1 MDLTPVVEQATNFT
15 TVFLGIF
22 IEAAPFLLL
31 GTVASGLVE
40 VFVKREDLMRLL
52 PRNRLLAP
60 LLGGLMG
67 FAFPVCECGVV
78 PLTRRLFKKG
88 LPVSMGI
95 AFLLAAPILNPVVL
109 ASTLAAYGWGRILV
123 ARFVFGLLIAFIVG
137 LIFSLSPSPAAMLRP
152 QAALPIAGG
161 AGEAAVTVEAR
172 PEPFRSRLKG
182 ALRIAGDEFFE
193 MGRFLVIGSMLAALM
208 QTLVPQSALLAVGS
222 GPLLSVLV
230 MQVLAYV
237 LSVCSTVD
245 AFLSLAFVGVV
256 QHDASI
262 NPGNSG
268 GPLITAD
275 GRVVAVNYAGD
286 PSASQYFA
294 IAREQAL
301 PVIERL
307 QERQNYLSIGVNG
320 RAINTGE
327 GLSGIWVASVK
338 SGSPADT
345 AGVKAGDIITQLEGL
360 VLSTDGTMSDYC
372 DILRTHEAEET
383 LNLEVLR
390 FDTEEVLAGQLN
402 GRPLAL
408 SFSFAREVAEDA
420 GAAPS
425 SGEAASYTYVT
436 IADDSGY
443 LKMDAPSQW
452 RQVDGS
458 AWQRDGEAIG
468 LSLTAAPNI
477 DDFQQTWGT
486 PGVFFGVTD
495 QIDLT
500 VAEVLDNFDYNEDC
514 TYDQRRPYEDAVYTG
529 SYDFWYDCGSS
540 EAMMLVLAARPA
552 DQGYLAVVMVQM
564 LTDADLEAAD
574 EILASFI
581 MSE

>member
-1 MDLTPVVEQATNFT
+1 MHTHRSIVFT
-15 TVFLGIF
+15 VLIFL
-22 IEAAPFLLL
+22 AL
-31 GTVASGLVE
+31 
-40 VFVKREDLMRLL
+40 
-52 PRNRLLAP
+52 
-60 LLGGLMG
+60 
-67 FAFPVCECGVV
+67 
-78 PLTRRLFKKG
+78 
-88 LPVSMGI
+88 
-95 AFLLAAPILNPVVL
+95 LLAACGGGEAPTATPAPPTPAPPTATPVPPTATPVPPTPEPTATPSL
-109 ASTLAAYGWGRILV
+109 VVSDLTGVKAAVVQIEAQGTFRDPEVGTLYNAAGRGSGFIIDPSGIAVTNNHVVTGAALLRVWVGGEGAPRNARILGV
-123 ARFVFGLLIAFIVG
+123 SECADLAVIDIDGQGYPYLDWYEGSIDVG
-137 LIFSLSPSPAAMLRP
+137 LDVYAAGFPLGDPEYTLTRGI
-152 QAALPIAGG
+152 IAK
-161 AGEAAVTVEAR
+161 ARANGESSWA
-172 PEPFRSRLKG
+172 
-182 ALRIAGDEFFE
+182 
-193 MGRFLVIGSMLAALM
+193 
-208 QTLVPQSALLAVGS
+208 
-222 GPLLSVLV
+222 SV
-230 MQVLAYV
+230 
-237 LSVCSTVD
+237 D
-245 AFLSLAFVGVV
+245 GVV